1 MSQKQRNGLKMSKK
15 VVVISSS
22 PRKGQNSDTLCDE
35 FVKGAIDG
43 GNDVVKYFLED
54 IEFSSCK
61 ACYKCKTPEM
71 KCFQDDG
78 IAEILDDMMAAD
90 VIVYATPVY
99 YFEMCGTLKMF
110 FDRCYPIFRH
120 LENKDFYII
129 MAAGSSCGD
138 ALTGLKSFI
147 GFAKNPTIKE
157 VFEVLGNVKS
167 QGDVLKKVYDAGKN
181 C

>member
-1 MSQKQRNGLKMSKK
+1 MSKK

-22 PRKGQNSDTLCDE
+22 PRAGGNSDTLCDE
-35 FVKGAIDG
+35 FVKGAIEAGKDAK
-43 GNDVVKYFLED
+43 KYFLED
-54 IEFSSCK
+54 IDFDSCK

-78 IAEILDDMMAAD
+78 IAEILKDMVEAD

-99 YFEMCGTLKMF
+99 YFSMTGTLKMF

-120 LENKDFYII
+120 LKNKDYYII
-129 MAAGSSCGD
+129 TAAGSSNGD
-138 ALTGLKSFI
+138 VLIDIRSFI
-147 GFAKNPTIKE
+147 GFSQNPTEKAVFSAFGDVKSQSKLLKE
-157 VFEVLGNVKS
+157 VF
-167 QGDVLKKVYDAGKN
+167 DAGFN

>member
-43 GNDVVKYFLED
+43 GNDAVKYFLED

-167 QGDVLKKVYDAGKN
+167 QGGVLKKVYDAGKN

>member
-1 MSQKQRNGLKMSKK
+1 
-15 VVVISSS
+15 
-22 PRKGQNSDTLCDE
+22 
-35 FVKGAIDG
+35 
-43 GNDVVKYFLED
+43 
-54 IEFSSCK
+54 
-61 ACYKCKTPEM
+61 M
-71 KCFQDDG
+71 KCFHDDG
-78 IAEILDDMMAAD
+78 MAKFLDDMMDAD

-99 YFEMCGTLKMF
+99 YYEMCGTLKMF

-129 MAAGSSCGD
+129 LAAGSSCGD

-157 VFEVLGNVKS
+157 VFEVFGNAKS
-167 QGDVLKKVYDAGKN
+167 QKDTLKEVYDAGLN

>member
-1 MSQKQRNGLKMSKK
+1 MSPKQKSGSRMSKK
-15 VVVISSS
+15 VVIISSS

-35 FVKGAIDG
+35 FLRGTQDAG
-43 GNDVVKYFLED
+43 HEAVKYFLED

-71 KCFQDDG
+71 KCFQDDC
-78 IAEILDDMMAAD
+78 IAEILDDMMDAD

-129 MAAGSSCGD
+129 LAAGSSCGD

-157 VFEVLGNVKS
+157 VFEVLGNAKS
-167 QGDVLKKVYDAGKN
+167 QNDTLKKVYDAGLN